1 MWSVLIIGMLAYGR
15 IKVKNHINESDIKD
29 VETTYR
35 FWNFSV
41 SAILLLKVIVDAIA
55 VKDGDNLF

>member
-1 MWSVLIIGMLAYGR
+1 MLAYGR